1 MMAFMVRYHAQPD
14 FSESIKAL
22 RKDKKLNTVIKKHGP
37 MDLTKY
43 HANSRGIFPALLRS
57 IVSQQISSKAA
68 ASILV
73 RVVALFPKNKPTPEL
88 LLKIPSP
95 KLRKAGLS
103 AAKVIYVK
111 DLAKKCLD
119 GTIDEKQFPKMT
131 SQEIIDHLVQ
141 VKGIGEWTAHMLLIF
156 TLYRPDILPV
166 GDLAIRKGF
175 QSVYGLQ
182 ALPNKKEMEHIA
194 KPWRSHATAASWY
207 LWRVADEVK
216 ISREKSARG

>member
-1 MMAFMVRYHAQPD
+1 
-14 FSESIKAL
+14 
-22 RKDKKLNTVIKKHGP
+22 
-37 MDLTKY
+37 MDLTRY

-57 IVSQQISSKAA
+57 IVSQQISGKAA
-68 ASILV
+68 ASILA

-103 AAKVIYVK
+103 GQKVVYVK

-119 GTIDEKQFPKMT
+119 GTIDEKKFPKMT

-175 QSVYGLQ
+175 QSVYRLKEM
-182 ALPNKKEMEHIA
+182 PSKKEMEHIA
-194 KPWRSHATAASWY
+194 KPWRRHATAASWY

-216 ISREKSARG
+216 VKKN